1 MADSNEPYI
10 KISWM
15 RGLKSN
21 NSFRKITRANTCG
34 SVVQESVK
42 KFSYLRKNKT
52 RENEKNQSLSKNFL
66 WFRNV
71 HYVFFSAKLAICLR
85 TFFAILFA
93 QVMIP
98 IRDVE
103 RNKSK
108 RKEKARDTIDYI
120 TNRQPRSSVLATH
133 HSSLTC
139 PISHLNVIFFLWKE
153 WVDVVSWTD
162 YRQFTGVRKHLHVH
176 KAITL

>member
-34 SVVQESVK
+34 SVVQGSVK

-52 RENEKNQSLSKNFL
+52 RENEKNQSLSKIFL

-71 HYVFFSAKLAICLR
+71 HYVSFP
-85 TFFAILFA
+85 
-93 QVMIP
+93 Q
-98 IRDVE
+98 
-103 RNKSK
+103 N
-108 RKEKARDTIDYI
+108 
-120 TNRQPRSSVLATH
+120 
-133 HSSLTC
+133 
-139 PISHLNVIFFLWKE
+139 
-153 WVDVVSWTD
+153 
-162 YRQFTGVRKHLHVH
+162 
-176 KAITL
+176 

>member
-52 RENEKNQSLSKNFL
+52 RENEKKSVSLKFFCDSAMFIMFSFPQS
-66 WFRNV
+66 
-71 HYVFFSAKLAICLR
+71 
-85 TFFAILFA
+85 
-93 QVMIP
+93 
-98 IRDVE
+98 
-103 RNKSK
+103 
-108 RKEKARDTIDYI
+108 
-120 TNRQPRSSVLATH
+120 
-133 HSSLTC
+133 
-139 PISHLNVIFFLWKE
+139 
-153 WVDVVSWTD
+153 
-162 YRQFTGVRKHLHVH
+162 
-176 KAITL
+176 

>member
-1 MADSNEPYI
+1 
-10 KISWM
+10 M
-15 RGLKSN
+15 RDLKSN

-34 SVVQESVK
+34 SVVQVSVK

-52 RENEKNQSLSKNFL
+52 RENEKNQSLSKIFL
-66 WFRNV
+66 VFPQCSLC
-71 HYVFFSAKLAICLR
+71 FFSAKLAICLR

-108 RKEKARDTIDYI
+108 RKQKARDTIDYI
-120 TNRQPRSSVLATH
+120 SNRQPRSFVLAIH
-133 HSSLTC
+133 NSSLTC

-153 WVDVVSWTD
+153 
-162 YRQFTGVRKHLHVH
+162 
-176 KAITL
+176 

>member
-1 MADSNEPYI
+1 MDLWSRKAYKSFLTSEKI
-10 KISWM
+10 KPEKM
-15 RGLKSN
+15 K
-21 NSFRKITRANTCG
+21 KIKV
-34 SVVQESVK
+34 SQK
-42 KFSYLRKNKT
+42 I
-52 RENEKNQSLSKNFL
+52 FL

-162 YRQFTGVRKHLHVH
+162 YPQFTGVRKNLHVH
-176 KAITL
+176 KAITP

>member
-1 MADSNEPYI
+1 MWICGPGKRKKVFVPQKKI
-10 KISWM
+10 KPEKM
-15 RGLKSN
+15 K
-21 NSFRKITRANTCG
+21 
-34 SVVQESVK
+34 
-42 KFSYLRKNKT
+42 
-52 RENEKNQSLSKNFL
+52 KNQSLSKIFL

-71 HYVFFSAKLAICLR
+71 YYIFFSAKLAICLR
-85 TFFAILFA
+85 TFFAILLA

-120 TNRQPRSSVLATH
+120 TNRQPRSFVLATH